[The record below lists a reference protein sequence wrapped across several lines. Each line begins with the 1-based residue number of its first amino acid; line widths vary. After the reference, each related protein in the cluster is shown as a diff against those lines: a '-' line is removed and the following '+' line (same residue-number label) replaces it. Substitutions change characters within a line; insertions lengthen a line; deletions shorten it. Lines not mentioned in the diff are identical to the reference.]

1 MALVN
6 PVTIFPGYTL
16 TGTAGSE
23 IIGIPLAALN
33 GLTAAEANATTGDI
47 RAVLTSIVEKTRTGV
62 GALAANA
69 RPSNF
74 AITSA
79 RVTNTTDTDKQDLT
93 YTIRGT
99 LDNPVSALNFPAE
112 P

>member
-6 PVTIFPGYTL
+6 PEDVYPGYTL
-16 TGTAGSE
+16 TGSGGSE
-23 IIGIPLAALN
+23 VINIPLAALS

-47 RAVLTSIVEKTRTGV
+47 RAVLTALVEKARTGIA
-62 GALAANA
+62 ALPANN
-69 RPSNF
+69 RPTNF
-74 AITSA
+74 AVTSS

-99 LDNPVSALNFPAE
+99 LENPVASLNYPVEA
-112 P
+112 